1 MPCAANVEGDREQ
14 EPGRTEVRR
23 GREKGSTRGREA
35 GAETEKAL
43 VCYFLELIIQ
53 AKNLYS
59 AKFFLV

>member
-53 AKNLYS
+53 SKTCTQQS
-59 AKFFLV
+59 FF